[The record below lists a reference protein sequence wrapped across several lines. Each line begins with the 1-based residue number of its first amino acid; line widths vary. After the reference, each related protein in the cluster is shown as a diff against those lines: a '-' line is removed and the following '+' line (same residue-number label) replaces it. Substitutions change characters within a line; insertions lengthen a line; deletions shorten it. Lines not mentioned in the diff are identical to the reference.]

1 MLIVTEFLSAHT
13 TMSPWSSTKA
23 HKVLT
28 VFLLSQI
35 DVTYKKN
42 VILVLPEFILL
53 QEPLNNLRCLTKF
66 FLKRRQQFFPIH
78 VSLQLPTDGA
88 FRVFWLL
95 WLKIKNGKIFFSE
108 IERDELNIE

>member
-1 MLIVTEFLSAHT
+1 MIVTEFLSAHT

-35 DVTYKKN
+35 DVTFKKN

-66 FLKRRQQFFPIH
+66 FLKRRQQFSPIH
-78 VSLQLPTDGA
+78 VSLQLPTWCLSRFLA
-88 FRVFWLL
+88 SLVKK
-95 WLKIKNGKIFFSE
+95 LKTGKYFLVKLSE
-108 IERDELNIE
+108 TN